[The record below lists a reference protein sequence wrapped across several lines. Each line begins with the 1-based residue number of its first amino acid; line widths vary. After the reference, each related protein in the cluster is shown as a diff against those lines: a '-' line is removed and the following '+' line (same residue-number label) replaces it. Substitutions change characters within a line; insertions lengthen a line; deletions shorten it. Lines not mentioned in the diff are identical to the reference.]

1 MVDLIPEV
9 ILDCHLVKRGNT
21 TIVEVKVKWVHLPP
35 TLATWEDLYVLH
47 HHFLLLWTLGLVAL
61 LKGARGHVSLPRYK
75 TRDEKEQEAD
85 YAFRLI
91 VKDVVCYLLK
101 GRSQT

>member
-47 HHFLLLWTLGLVAL
+47 HHFLLLWTLGPVVL
-61 LKGARGHVSLPRYK
+61 LKGARGHVNLAPLMQ
-75 TRDEKEQEAD
+75 TNDPD
-85 YAFRLI
+85 IRLEMRMSKKPI
-91 VKDVVCYLLK
+91 MHL
-101 GRSQT
+101 G